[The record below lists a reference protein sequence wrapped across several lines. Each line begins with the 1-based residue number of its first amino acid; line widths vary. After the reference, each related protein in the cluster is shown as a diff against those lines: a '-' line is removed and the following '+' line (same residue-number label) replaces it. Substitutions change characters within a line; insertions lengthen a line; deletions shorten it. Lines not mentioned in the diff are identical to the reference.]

1 YSWLGRPVGPR
12 EQANRHLRR
21 RIRDLHK
28 NSQGVFGVPR
38 ITEELKRSGLPAGKN
53 RVARLMVAMGLQ
65 GIPRP
70 RRSRVRATG
79 SRPPR
84 VTNHLNRDFT
94 ADIPNQK
101 WATDITQIRTT
112 AGWLYLCV
120 VLDMHHKPV
129 IGWSMGTRPTQG

>member
-1 YSWLGRPVGPR
+1 MKYQTIQRCRKIYPVRLMCRCLQVSASGYYSWLGRPVGPR

-84 VTNHLNRDFT
+84 VTKHLNRDVT
-94 ADIPNQK
+94 DDI
-101 WATDITQIRTT
+101 
-112 AGWLYLCV
+112 
-120 VLDMHHKPV
+120 
-129 IGWSMGTRPTQG
+129 